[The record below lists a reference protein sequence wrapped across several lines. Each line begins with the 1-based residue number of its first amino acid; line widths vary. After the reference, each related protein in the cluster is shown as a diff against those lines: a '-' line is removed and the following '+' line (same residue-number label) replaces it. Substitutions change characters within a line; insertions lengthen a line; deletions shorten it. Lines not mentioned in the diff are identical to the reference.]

1 MITCPRTTFSAIL
14 HNFFSLKGET
24 MAAETFK
31 SNFKARI
38 CARIERDI
46 WNPWS
51 RMLMRFK
58 STSSQSMA
66 WITRSTKGCNDP
78 VHYVWTMSQF
88 SIVKD
93 VSMTTFFF
101 LSLEQL
107 KHHCSP
113 QSPHVKFHLY
123 YYYYCILF
131 ILYIIYRC
139 LLAYLLRLVQLGGHA
154 VGQEVAPRRM
164 RVRSGDECCYE
175 SDNRH
180 WGEKWPC
187 STDQSLRWMTSS
199 QDMS

>member
-1 MITCPRTTFSAIL
+1 MFLFNTIWQKCYIATYKYRFYIAPKEVSLWL
-14 HNFFSLKGET
+14 HAQEPLLVLFCTIFFSLKGET

-123 YYYYCILF
+123 YIWLLLLYF
-131 ILYIIYRC
+131 IRIIY
-139 LLAYLLRLVQLGGHA
+139 YL
-154 VGQEVAPRRM
+154 
-164 RVRSGDECCYE
+164 
-175 SDNRH
+175 
-180 WGEKWPC
+180 
-187 STDQSLRWMTSS
+187 
-199 QDMS
+199 